1 MVSVV
6 VVVGGVVFVRP
17 LDALVAQSR
26 TNNLGR
32 QCNFKKP
39 EVQKFLSVTNLSREN
54 HPKRFKS
61 QILGPRSA

>member
-39 EVQKFLSVTNLSREN
+39 DFEKFLSVTNLFQEN
-54 HPKRFKS
+54 HPRFKS
-61 QILGPRSA
+61 